1 MSSAIRTVVL
11 GVGAVEGDT
20 VLPAG
25 VDLAKR
31 LAAEL
36 HVVHSYEIPHPVQA
50 AYVRLGM
57 RESAVHRLFSE
68 RLRVRLEAEVHRLGG
83 DLRTTIHAVGKDP
96 GVAIC
101 DAASEQ
107 DADLIVLGATRLG
120 GLQKHI
126 LGSTADRVIRGARVP
141 VLVLRPPFTSSFRRV
156 MITTDLTPA
165 SAAVVRHGLGLV
177 NQLTSG
183 DPPELRCVLAA
194 FYDAALPQPIPRERL
209 IESARGELERFLS
222 RCCGEETHVKPV
234 IRIGD
239 PAREV
244 VADAASS
251 HADLVV
257 LGTHGR
263 TGVSRYFLGSVA
275 GSVLRSITTSA
286 LVIPHAAVEETVT
299 AATAEPATRTE
310 SLES

>member
-1 MSSAIRTVVL
+1 MSSPIRTVVL

-25 VDLAKR
+25 VELANR

-57 RESAVHRLFSE
+57 RESAVHRLFSD
-68 RLRVRLEAEVHRLGG
+68 RLQARLEAEVRRLGG
-83 DLRTTIHAVGKDP
+83 ELRVTIHAVGKEP
-96 GVAIC
+96 GRAIC
-101 DAASEQ
+101 DTASEH

-141 VLVLRPPFTSSFRRV
+141 VLVLRPPFTSAFSRV
-156 MITTDLTPA
+156 LITTDLTPA
-165 SAAVVRHGLGLV
+165 SASVVRHGLDLV

-194 FYDAALPQPIPRERL
+194 FYDAALPQPVPRERL
-209 IESARGELERFLS
+209 IESARGELEGFLT
-222 RCCGEETHVKPV
+222 RCCGEDTNVEPV

-239 PAREV
+239 PAKEV
-244 VADAASS
+244 VADAAAS

-275 GSVLRSITTSA
+275 GSVLRSITTSV
-286 LVIPHAAVEETVT
+286 LVIPHAAVEDPVS
-299 AATAEPATRTE
+299 AATAVPTAGAE
-310 SLES
+310 